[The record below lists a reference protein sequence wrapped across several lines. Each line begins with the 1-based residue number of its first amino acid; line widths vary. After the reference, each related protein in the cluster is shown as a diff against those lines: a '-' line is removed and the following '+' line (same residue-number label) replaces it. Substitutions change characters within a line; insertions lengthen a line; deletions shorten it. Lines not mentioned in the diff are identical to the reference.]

1 MKDDIPHNDPY
12 PDEPIDDYEMDEEAV
27 PDYSADDDYGHYDDA
42 WDGPIGD
49 PPAAPDQD
57 DAVDASIY
65 DPPPPPVKDDE
76 IGGTGGDQ
84 SSGGDGGW
92 LKSNIWKLVI
102 IIVLVV
108 VIIFLLARACG
119 SSKEKAV
126 PTTVPSPT
134 TQLLPTFTPTPEGMA
149 LPTSELGTGAQPP
162 AAAETPGAPAEPS
175 QPPAVGGKLAVGQT
189 VEVTGTGKNKL
200 SFRAG
205 PGTDYKII
213 RLIKDGT
220 KLTIIGGPEEADNYT
235 WWQMKTKDGQVGWA
249 VEDFLEP
256 VKE

>member
-1 MKDDIPHNDPY
+1 MKDDIPHSDPY
-12 PDEPIDDYEMDEEAV
+12 PDEPLDDFDMDEEAI
-27 PDYSADDDYGHYDDA
+27 PDYPPDDDYQHYDDA
-42 WDGPIGD
+42 WDGPISD
-49 PPAAPDQD
+49 PPADPDQD
-57 DAVDASIY
+57 DPVDASIY

-76 IGGTGGDQ
+76 IANAGD
-84 SSGGDGGW
+84 GRPPGNDGGW
-92 LKSNIWKLVI
+92 LKSNLWKLVI

-119 SSKEKAV
+119 SGSKEKPV
-126 PTTVPSPT
+126 PTAVPSPT
-134 TQLLPTFTPTPEGMA
+134 TQLLPTFTPTPAGGEV
-149 LPTSELGTGAQPP
+149 LPTTELGTGEQPP
-162 AAAETPGAPAEPS
+162 VAPVETSEPPS
-175 QPPAVGGKLAVGQT
+175 SGDQLAINQT

-220 KLTIIGGPEEADNYT
+220 RLTIIGGPKEADDYT
-235 WWQMKTKDGQVGWA
+235 WWQMKTEEGQVGWA
-249 VEDFLEP
+249 VEDFLKP